1 MKTPSLNSAPSIQW
15 HRPLWKISLAAF
27 LGLCFPVTVP
37 VDAADAAAMTLAQT
51 PPAVQKTVQA
61 NNGNGKVTSISKG
74 DEDGMASY
82 EVKFMNGPQPRD
94 LHVGEDGRLLSIQMA
109 LAETPPAVQKSIQT
123 QLGGDKLDAIEK
135 TFDLDET
142 SYVVDITTKDG
153 RESQFSIGEDGA
165 LLEMEIALSEAPAPV
180 QKTLAAQMG
189 NGTLTTLTRI
199 IDDTVTYAAEF
210 TKDGKSGGVTVAS
223 DGALLSVGIT
233 LAETG
238 AAQKTILEK
247 VGNGRILSIKKSFE
261 KREKVLPF
269 KVESVKDGK
278 YFNFSVG
285 PKGRFLGMDD

>member
-1 MKTPSLNSAPSIQW
+1 MNHSSLNRALSFV
-15 HRPLWKISLAAF
+15 LAASF
-27 LGLCFPVTVP
+27 GLCFPSVTQVCA
-37 VDAADAAAMTLAQT
+37 AADAGAIPLAQT
-51 PPAVQKTVQA
+51 PPAVQKAIQA
-61 NNGNGKVTSISKG
+61 SIGNGKVTSITKG
-74 DEDGMASY
+74 DEDGIPSY
-82 EVKFMNGPQPRD
+82 EVNFTNNGQPRD

-109 LAETPPAVQKSIQT
+109 LGETPPAVQKSIQT
-123 QLGGDKLDAIEK
+123 QLGSDKLDAIEK

-142 SYVVDITTKDG
+142 SYVVELTTKDG
-153 RESQFSIGEDGA
+153 RESQFSIGENGA
-165 LLEMEIALSEAPAPV
+165 LLEMEIALGEAPAPV

-199 IDDTVTYAAEF
+199 IDDRVTYDAEF
-210 TKDGKSGGVTVAS
+210 TKDGKNGNVTIAT
-223 DGALLSVGIT
+223 DGALLSVEIT

-247 VGNGRILSIKKSFE
+247 VGNGRIISISKSFE

-285 PKGRFLGMDD
+285 PKGRFLGMND